1 MSDYFFPLV
10 SSKSLATRCVPNWQS
25 LSSEW
30 WWQPFCYSRR
40 RWIINLKAIDNLKVW
55 TGEKKKSRRKSRI
68 QNSWTRKPNQR
79 SKTTET
85 TVLFFRCMLCQISSA
100 TRARTCRSSRCRVI
114 VIELG
119 SFCILAQQD
128 GNLYKRLDTQRKLL
142 ASSMHPFSWMAQRLE
157 SYFWLLI
164 ITDVSFARAAGAVSG
179 GGSLFSFVFL

>member
-1 MSDYFFPLV
+1 MCRVQNGIEYLNERIFFLFVAVSSFVEDSRIMLSNSKKGKKVKKTIGNVRFFLLFFSLV

-68 QNSWTRKPNQR
+68 QNSANSWTRKPNQR

-85 TVLFFRCMLCQISSA
+85 TVLFFVACCVRSA
-100 TRARTCRSSRCRVI
+100 AQHGRERA
-114 VIELG
+114 
-119 SFCILAQQD
+119 D
-128 GNLYKRLDTQRKLL
+128 
-142 ASSMHPFSWMAQRLE
+142 HPVVE
-157 SYFWLLI
+157 S
-164 ITDVSFARAAGAVSG
+164 
-179 GGSLFSFVFL
+179 